1 MEHYWL
7 IKLKHYCVVII
18 ITMQL

>member
-7 IKLKHYCVVII
+7 IKLK
-18 ITMQL
+18 LN